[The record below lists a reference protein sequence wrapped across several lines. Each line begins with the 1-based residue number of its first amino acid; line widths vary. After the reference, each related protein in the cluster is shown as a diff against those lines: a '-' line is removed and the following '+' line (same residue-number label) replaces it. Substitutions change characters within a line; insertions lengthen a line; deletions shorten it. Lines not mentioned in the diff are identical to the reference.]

1 MPESS
6 LGEFTFSHLL
16 CECDA
21 QELFHTSETLD
32 GPLQFA
38 AANICAVWIFSLHDA
53 VNFLT
58 DANI

>member
-6 LGEFTFSHLL
+6 LGEFTFSHL

-32 GPLQFA
+32 DPSHFA
-38 AANICAVWIFSLHDA
+38 VANICAVCIFSLHDV